1 MLFRSETFTAEEMK
15 VFSGSSPS
23 ELVGCHLHKLVQV
36 MHLCKFILS
45 FFSFFFLFFLLHY
58 SEILLF
64 CFQVLGE
71 GLHLT
76 SEYLTL
82 EAKVEFVV
90 SRVAALEAEN
100 SKLKKDL
107 ITIMNETNIAKEKA
121 KTVSEDLRI
130 EQQLTLE
137 NDEKLLAAKEK
148 IKTIAAKAVEAF
160 QQTNEYNTVLFS

>member
-1 MLFRSETFTAEEMK
+1 M
-15 VFSGSSPS
+15 
-23 ELVGCHLHKLVQV
+23 
-36 MHLCKFILS
+36 
-45 FFSFFFLFFLLHY
+45 
-58 SEILLF
+58 
-64 CFQVLGE
+64 LGE

-137 NDEKLLAAKEK
+137 NDESYWPPRRRLRP
-148 IKTIAAKAVEAF
+148 
-160 QQTNEYNTVLFS
+160 